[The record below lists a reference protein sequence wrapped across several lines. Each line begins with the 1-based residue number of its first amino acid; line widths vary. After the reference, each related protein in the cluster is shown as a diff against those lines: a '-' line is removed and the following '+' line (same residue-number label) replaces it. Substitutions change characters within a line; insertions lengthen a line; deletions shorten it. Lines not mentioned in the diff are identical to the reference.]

1 MDRFARPSTRVFG
14 ATLGMKGRGQR
25 NAGLHRASR
34 RLSAP
39 RYIQL
44 VPAVPVLVIGDDP
57 LARAGLAALLAG
69 RDDVAVVA
77 DAATDDAAGTGAGA
91 SVVLWDLGLGGAGG
105 ARAGPGAAVAAGI
118 PVVALAHSDAS
129 AAEAL
134 RAGAHG
140 VVLRGAPAEALAG
153 ALVAAARGLAVL
165 DAALARAWLRA
176 PDVAPDAEGLTARE
190 REVLALLAEGLANKA
205 IAARLG
211 ISEHTAKFHVNA
223 ILAKLGVESRAE
235 AIVRAVRLGLVTL

>member
-1 MDRFARPSTRVFG
+1 MP
-14 ATLGMKGRGQR
+14 
-25 NAGLHRASR
+25 
-34 RLSAP
+34 P
-39 RYIQL
+39 
-44 VPAVPVLVIGDDP
+44 VPVLVVGDDP
-57 LARAGLAALLAG
+57 LARAGLTALLAG

-77 DAATDDAAGTGAGA
+77 DVSPDDAAAASAGA
-91 SVVLWDLGLGGAGG
+91 AVALWDLGLGGAAEPVAQG
-105 ARAGPGAAVAAGI
+105 ASGL
-118 PVVALAHSDAS
+118 PVVALAPGDAA

-134 RAGAHG
+134 RAGAQA
-140 VVLRGAPAEALAG
+140 VVLRGAPADALGA

-165 DAALARAWLRA
+165 DAALARAWLRTPDTA
-176 PDVAPDAEGLTARE
+176 PAAEGLTARE

-223 ILAKLGVESRAE
+223 ILGKLGVESRAE